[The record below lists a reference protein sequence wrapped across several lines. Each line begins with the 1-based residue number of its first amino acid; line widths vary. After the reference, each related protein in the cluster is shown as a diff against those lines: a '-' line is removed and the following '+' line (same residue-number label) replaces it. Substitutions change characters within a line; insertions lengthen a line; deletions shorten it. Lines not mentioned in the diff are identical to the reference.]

1 MPKRNRSKKNVLK
14 NISDAS
20 LKKLIELKKKLLKGG
35 EGEGEGEGA
44 KLAAM
49 GATTGS
55 TTKVDSEGMS
65 VPVTEDIRD
74 RGAMAIQPAE
84 GAGSEAAGEAGAKPD
99 QSWWDQVKGAFTR
112 ATTGGK
118 SRRRNRNNNKRNNS
132 KRNRK
137 QNSKKR
143 N

>member
-35 EGEGEGEGA
+35 EGEGEGA

-55 TTKVDSEGMS
+55 TTKVDSEGRS
-65 VPVTEDIRD
+65 EPVTEDIRD
-74 RGAMAIQPAE
+74 RGAMALHSAE

-99 QSWWDQVKGAFTR
+99 QSWWDQVKGAFTG
-112 ATTGGK
+112 ASTGGK